1 MMGNPSPQEQS
12 ARERESEL
20 RSFVHDE
27 VQALHDDLAA
37 REEAMTKQSEQLA
50 HTMATSLDAI
60 FSQCVRG

>member
-1 MMGNPSPQEQS
+1 
-12 ARERESEL
+12 
-20 RSFVHDE
+20 